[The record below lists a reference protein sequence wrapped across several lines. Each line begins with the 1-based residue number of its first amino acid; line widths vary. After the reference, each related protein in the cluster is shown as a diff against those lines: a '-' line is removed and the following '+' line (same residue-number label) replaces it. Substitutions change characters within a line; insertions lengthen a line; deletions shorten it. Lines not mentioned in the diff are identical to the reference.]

1 MPETTAMNYTSG
13 IKIFKDEK
21 QVKVNIYEL
30 GGGRSFSNLLGSA
43 MIGGG
48 IQNTTVVIV
57 IDLLKPGNAIDN
69 LLFWINAVRE

>member
-48 IQNTTVVIV
+48 I
-57 IDLLKPGNAIDN
+57 
-69 LLFWINAVRE
+69 